1 MGSRANST
9 CLRDN
14 VSDYCSINGNS
25 YLKSEIANL
34 SWREYISFSLYQM
47 PNKLYKF
54 YPNTIDPNN
63 GRNYSQE
70 ALKNNT
76 VFLQSPLRFDDPYDS
91 TLYLDERE
99 FHEVRLKYYADL
111 CGFQYDKTWDIDRL
125 VHEFGLYLLP
135 HIHNQSEWESL
146 FHVDSSQDD
155 LLNKSH
161 QVFEL
166 DLCNE
171 ILRNLQKEDILQIA
185 FYHALHQEFLSKQ
198 TDLIQKFRVT
208 CFATTPFS
216 MLMWAHYADSHK
228 GFCVEYEIPTP
239 DEQNITLLQN
249 LMPVIYSD
257 ERVSVLN
264 ECLADLIDPGVSE
277 DTVGAIYKYGLLTK
291 SIDWKY
297 QNEWRLISLDT
308 MLTDESYNCIFFPIS
323 KVYIGAKMPDGK
335 RREIIK
341 ICNSR
346 SIPSTCVLPAFSS
359 FSMQECT
366 GKMLN
371 PNCIYKKLS

>member
-1 MGSRANST
+1 M
-9 CLRDN
+9 
-14 VSDYCSINGNS
+14 
-25 YLKSEIANL
+25 
-34 SWREYISFSLYQM
+34 
-47 PNKLYKF
+47 
-54 YPNTIDPNN
+54 
-63 GRNYSQE
+63 
-70 ALKNNT
+70 
-76 VFLQSPLRFDDPYDS
+76 
-91 TLYLDERE
+91 
-99 FHEVRLKYYADL
+99 
-111 CGFQYDKTWDIDRL
+111 
-125 VHEFGLYLLP
+125 
-135 HIHNQSEWESL
+135 
-146 FHVDSSQDD
+146 
-155 LLNKSH
+155 
-161 QVFEL
+161 
-166 DLCNE
+166 
-171 ILRNLQKEDILQIA
+171 
-185 FYHALHQEFLSKQ
+185 
-198 TDLIQKFRVT
+198 
-208 CFATTPFS
+208 
-216 MLMWAHYADSHK
+216 
-228 GFCVEYEIPTP
+228 EYEIPTP
-239 DEQNITLLQN
+239 DEQNVTLLQN

>member
-1 MGSRANST
+1 M
-9 CLRDN
+9 
-14 VSDYCSINGNS
+14 SDYCSINGNS

-171 ILRNLQKEDILQIA
+171 ILRNLQKEDVLQIA
-185 FYHALHQEFLSKQ
+185 FYP
-198 TDLIQKFRVT
+198 
-208 CFATTPFS
+208 PFS

>member
-1 MGSRANST
+1 M
-9 CLRDN
+9 
-14 VSDYCSINGNS
+14 SDYCSINGNS

-171 ILRNLQKEDILQIA
+171 ILRNLQKEDVLQIA

-198 TDLIQKFRVT
+198 TDLIQSLELHALQQPPFRCLCGLT
-208 CFATTPFS
+208 MRIAT
-216 MLMWAHYADSHK
+216 K
-228 GFCVEYEIPTP
+228 GFAW
-239 DEQNITLLQN
+239 N
-249 LMPVIYSD
+249 M
-257 ERVSVLN
+257 R
-264 ECLADLIDPGVSE
+264 
-277 DTVGAIYKYGLLTK
+277 
-291 SIDWKY
+291 Y
-297 QNEWRLISLDT
+297 QHR
-308 MLTDESYNCIFFPIS
+308 M
-323 KVYIGAKMPDGK
+323 
-335 RREIIK
+335 
-341 ICNSR
+341 SR
-346 SIPSTCVLPAFSS
+346 I
-359 FSMQECT
+359 
-366 GKMLN
+366 
-371 PNCIYKKLS
+371 